1 LALPSRSAEK
11 PLNDCTPDSP
21 QGLMIQS
28 ELPGDGK
35 PSYDGVRSFQ
45 KGVSGVRSRQI
56 EEYKQQLAL
65 TPLQQEMLVGLLLG
79 DACFETQNRGRTYRL
94 KIEHSIAQAQYVQH
108 LYEAFREWVLGK
120 PQIKSQRIA
129 GKTYQKV
136 WFNTVSHS
144 AFRFYAQQ
152 FYRNGKKVVPKLI
165 HRLLTAR
172 GLAYWFMDDGS
183 IKSRQSKGVLF
194 NTQGF
199 SEPDVARLIGVL
211 QEKFGLQAKRRR
223 QPEGQQI
230 YISGRSYERFRALVE
245 PYLIPQMRYKLPSER
260 RPNLTELP
268 KE

>member
-1 LALPSRSAEK
+1 
-11 PLNDCTPDSP
+11 
-21 QGLMIQS
+21 M
-28 ELPGDGK
+28 
-35 PSYDGVRSFQ
+35 
-45 KGVSGVRSRQI
+45 RSRQI
-56 EEYKQQLAL
+56 EAYKRQLAL
-65 TPLQQEMLVGLLLG
+65 TAPQREMLVGLLLG
-79 DACFETQNRGRTYRL
+79 DACLETQNRGRTYRL

-108 LYEAFREWVLGK
+108 LYEAFREWVLCG
-120 PQIKSQRIA
+120 PRLKSQRIA

-165 HRLLTAR
+165 YRLWTAR

-183 IKSRQSKGVLF
+183 IKSKQSKGVLF
-194 NTQGF
+194 NTQRF

-211 QEKFGLQAKRRR
+211 QGKFGLEAKRRR

-230 YISGRSYERFRALVE
+230 YISGRSYERFCALVE
-245 PYLIPQMRYKLPSER
+245 PYLIPQMRSKLPSERIR